1 MGHSTVVWFDGQV
14 AVKKMLVVAAAS
26 VVAVSAVLFGVA
38 ALTRG
43 PALGHP
49 TGSSSSATTWAA
61 KGAISS
67 SIGGDQASFHV
78 SRARGGLIAEN
89 APQRL
94 KAHFDRRGV
103 LVRTGATTFGF
114 QLLAYGNPG
123 HTTPVTPAAPQ
134 AHANRVTYPHG
145 NVTEW
150 YANGPLGLEQ
160 GFDVRTPPTTT
171 TGGQLTL
178 VLGLHGNA
186 RASADGHGGLSL
198 TGPGAQRLSY
208 TGLTATDARG
218 RVLGTSLTTADD
230 RAVIHVDTA
239 GAMYPLRIDPFIQVA
254 KFSDPG
260 LPDQGQLGA
269 FDVDVKGTTAVAA
282 VTTPTATAP
291 PGAVDVFVANSG
303 RWELGAT
310 RVAQLTGAADEAFGT
325 SVALSAD
332 AKTIAVGAPLATVGM
347 VSGEGKVYVFEQPAG
362 GWTGTITMPTATLT
376 GTPVGGFS
384 DSLGK
389 SVSISSDGSLI
400 AAGAPGRASSAI
412 DPNVGAVLVF
422 ARPAMHWTNQAAPQ
436 ATLTHGLGRT
446 GDQLGFS
453 VALSGNG
460 TTVVAGAPFFGNAG
474 SNLPFLGEAWV
485 FQQPPGGFVDNTNP
499 NAVLLAPNSQPNDF
513 FAEAVAISDDAKTI
527 VAGATG
533 VANGRGAAF
542 VYTSPTGI
550 WTSAPAASATLMS
563 SDGQQ
568 EGVGRSVATDGRVVV
583 VGPFTVAI
591 GGNMGQGA
599 AYVFVEPAGGW
610 ASETETQRLVAG
622 DGQAGD
628 GLGGTV
634 GISNGTVVASASGTD
649 IGGHQNVGSIYAF
662 GSFPSTAISIAPP
675 APNGSNGW
683 YVHPISLAVSAS
695 DLDQPVTAIRCAL
708 DPAAAPIGF
717 GALSGACAFLTPGAA
732 VAANGSHAL
741 FAAAA
746 NAAGYAST
754 PASRAFKIDTVAPV
768 VKCTPAPNFTLK
780 GRGGLVTARVTD
792 ATSGPAAPIIAN
804 RANVSRPGTKSLTL
818 TGRDQAGNAKS
829 VKCRY
834 TVVAPKIPTK
844 INFGFS
850 RLPPATFTV
859 FTQLTATKVPRG
871 AKIDVRCKGGG
882 CPFAHRTVKAPTTRL
897 VCSRGHKHCKR
908 KRSPGLQTINLLG
921 SLAGRHLAVNSVVS
935 TAVTKANAIGLIVSF
950 KVRATAGPTVTN
962 QCLAPGSNRPGKG
975 C

>member
-1 MGHSTVVWFDGQV
+1 MGHSTLVWFDGLA
-14 AVKKMLVVAAAS
+14 AVKKTLAVAAAS
-26 VVAVSAVLFGVA
+26 AVAVSAALFSMAG
-38 ALTRG
+38 LTRG

-49 TGSSSSATTWAA
+49 TGSSSSAMTWAA

-78 SRARGGLIAEN
+78 SRGPAGLIADN
-89 APQRL
+89 ASQRL
-94 KAHFDRRGV
+94 TAQFDRRGV
-103 LVRTGATTFGF
+103 LVRSGATTFGF
-114 QLLAYGNPG
+114 QLLAYGSAG
-123 HTTPVTPAAPQ
+123 HTTPLAPAAPR
-134 AHANRVTYPHG
+134 AHANRVTYRHG
-145 NVTEW
+145 SVTEW

-160 GFDVRTPPTTT
+160 GFDVRTPPATTA
-171 TGGQLTL
+171 GGQLTL

-186 RASADGHGGLSL
+186 RARADGHGGLSL
-198 TGPGAQRLSY
+198 TGPGDQRLSY

-218 RVLGTSLTTADD
+218 RVLGTSLTTANG

-239 GAMYPLRIDPFIQVA
+239 GAVYPLRIDPFIQVA

-269 FDVDVKGTTAVAA
+269 FAVDVKGTTAVAA
-282 VTTPTATAP
+282 VTTPTATTP

-362 GWTGTITMPTATLT
+362 GWTGTITTPTATLT

-513 FAEAVAISDDAKTI
+513 FAEAVAISHDAKTI

-542 VYTSPTGI
+542 VFTSPTGI

-568 EGVGRSVATDGRVVV
+568 EGLGRRLPPTVGSSWWAPSPSRSAATWDRGLHMCSSSRPV
-583 VGPFTVAI
+583 VGPA
-591 GGNMGQGA
+591 
-599 AYVFVEPAGGW
+599 
-610 ASETETQRLVAG
+610 RRRR
-622 DGQAGD
+622 
-628 GLGGTV
+628 
-634 GISNGTVVASASGTD
+634 
-649 IGGHQNVGSIYAF
+649 
-662 GSFPSTAISIAPP
+662 
-675 APNGSNGW
+675 
-683 YVHPISLAVSAS
+683 S
-695 DLDQPVTAIRCAL
+695 DLSPAMAKPVTA
-708 DPAAAPIGF
+708 
-717 GALSGACAFLTPGAA
+717 
-732 VAANGSHAL
+732 
-741 FAAAA
+741 
-746 NAAGYAST
+746 
-754 PASRAFKIDTVAPV
+754 
-768 VKCTPAPNFTLK
+768 
-780 GRGGLVTARVTD
+780 
-792 ATSGPAAPIIAN
+792 
-804 RANVSRPGTKSLTL
+804 
-818 TGRDQAGNAKS
+818 
-829 VKCRY
+829 
-834 TVVAPKIPTK
+834 
-844 INFGFS
+844 
-850 RLPPATFTV
+850 
-859 FTQLTATKVPRG
+859 
-871 AKIDVRCKGGG
+871 
-882 CPFAHRTVKAPTTRL
+882 
-897 VCSRGHKHCKR
+897 
-908 KRSPGLQTINLLG
+908 
-921 SLAGRHLAVNSVVS
+921 
-935 TAVTKANAIGLIVSF
+935 
-950 KVRATAGPTVTN
+950 
-962 QCLAPGSNRPGKG
+962 
-975 C
+975 